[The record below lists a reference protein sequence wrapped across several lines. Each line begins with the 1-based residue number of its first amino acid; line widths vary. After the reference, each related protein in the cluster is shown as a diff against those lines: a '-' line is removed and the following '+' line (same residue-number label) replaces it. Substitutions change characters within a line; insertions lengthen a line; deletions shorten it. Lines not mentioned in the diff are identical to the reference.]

1 MERMRW
7 IALLAGVAVSGCAVT
22 APVAVIGPRGEVLK
36 GTATSTITS
45 GTVEAT
51 NGKLTCAG
59 NFDPSP
65 GSRNVTVAVKC
76 SDGRV
81 GIGTAHRDTKTSGR
95 GVIVLNDGSRA
106 QFIFG
111 AGAAAF

>member
-1 MERMRW
+1 MKGLGW
-7 IALLAGVAVSGCAVT
+7 IALPASLAVGGCAVT
-22 APVAVIGPRGEVLK
+22 APVAVIGPRGEILK
-36 GTATSTITS
+36 GTATSTMTS

-59 NFDPSP
+59 NFDPAP
-65 GSRNVTVAVKC
+65 GSRSVTVAVKC

-81 GIGTAHRDTKTSGR
+81 GIGTALRETKTSGR
-95 GVIVLNDGSRA
+95 GIIVLNDGSRA